1 MTPGQKNVLISAALP
16 SATPFSCPLFP
27 ALRPSHETSVELFE
41 PAAAGAG
48 TGNSASAAASPPTT
62 HGRHEPLAVEDLD
75 TQANPLDVAFT
86 DSRHGYL
93 VGSNRMIRETSD
105 GGAHWNERSLD
116 LPDDENFRLIGI
128 DFDGDEGWIARQPG
142 LLMHSD
148 DGGQNWTR
156 LFLDTKLPGEPYL
169 ITALGSHSA
178 ELATNVGAVY
188 ETHNDGNSWEAKV
201 TDAAGAVRDL
211 RRSKDGSYVSVSGL
225 GNFYAT
231 WSRVIPSTRC
241 TSG

>member
-1 MTPGQKNVLISAALP
+1 MKRLLN
-16 SATPFSCPLFP
+16 SATQLLLVLVLGISLSGC
-27 ALRPSHETSVELFE
+27 V
-41 PAAAGAG
+41 
-48 TGNSASAAASPPTT
+48 TT
-62 HGRHEPLAVEDLD
+62 HVPTATTSPWQAMDLD

-93 VGSNRMIRETSD
+93 VGSNRMIRETND

-116 LPDDENFRLIGI
+116 LPDEENFRLISI
-128 DFDGDEGWIARQPG
+128 DFNGDEGWIAGQPG
-142 LLMHSD
+142 LLMHSE

-188 ETHNDGNSWEAKV
+188 ETHNDGSSWEAKV
-201 TDAAGAVRDL
+201 TVKCLAV
-211 RRSKDGSYVSVSGL
+211 
-225 GNFYAT
+225 NM
-231 WSRVIPSTRC
+231 
-241 TSG
+241 